1 MSLLFPFKQLPDPAT
16 ISDLE
21 QKLDEAQRDASK
33 LKEKLSQAED
43 ELETTKTCLSRTQ
56 VEVTSLQDTQGDQKA
71 ANARLKE
78 KLSRVEVR
86 SNPHTHYLSVFS
98 YA

>member
-1 MSLLFPFKQLPDPAT
+1 MCLSKQLPDPAT

-21 QKLDEAQRDASK
+21 QKLGEAQREATQ

-43 ELETTKTCLSRTQ
+43 ELETTKTRLSRAQ
-56 VEVTSLQDTQGDQKA
+56 SEVDSLQDAQSDKEA

-86 SNPHTHYLSVFS
+86 LNPHTHFSVIS